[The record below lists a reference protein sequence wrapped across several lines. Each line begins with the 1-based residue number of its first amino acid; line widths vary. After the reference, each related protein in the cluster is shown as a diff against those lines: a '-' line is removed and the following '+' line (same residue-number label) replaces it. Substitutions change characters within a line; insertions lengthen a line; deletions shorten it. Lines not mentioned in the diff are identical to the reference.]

1 MVPDLTG
8 ADQSSVDLLLSRS
21 HLITGKVTSVV
32 SPARAGTVIAENS
45 PAGTIEPSSSIVD
58 VTISAGG
65 VAVPELESL
74 TQGRATSELA
84 ALGLATRITQTRQC
98 TDPGLV
104 IDQTP
109 IAGTVVAPGST
120 VTITVNKGSLH
131 PC

>member
-32 SPARAGTVIAENS
+32 SLARAGTVIAENS

-65 VAVPELESL
+65 AAVPELESL
-74 TQGRATSELA
+74 TQGQATRELA
-84 ALGLATRITQTRQC
+84 ALGLATRIIQTRQC
-98 TDPGLV
+98 ADPGLV
-104 IDQTP
+104 TGQTP
-109 IAGTVVAPGST
+109 IAGTVVALRST
-120 VTITVNKGSLH
+120 VTITVNRGPLH